1 MTTPMT
7 TEWKIRSTAEADVPA
22 IASLI
27 RALADYERAA
37 PGSVS
42 LTDDLLREALFGR
55 RASVEAL
62 VVEAGP
68 EMVGYALYFHN
79 FSSWRG
85 RRGLFLEDIFVRP
98 EWRGRG
104 IGKALVAEL
113 TRIARERG
121 CARMEWIVL
130 DWNHSAI
137 TFYESLGATPL
148 KGWTIYRMAL
158 PEA

>member
-1 MTTPMT
+1 MT

-27 RALADYERAA
+27 RALADYEKAV
-37 PGSVS
+37 PGAVS

-85 RRGLFLEDIFVRP
+85 RRGLFLEVIFVRP

-104 IGKALVAEL
+104 IGKA
-113 TRIARERG
+113 
-121 CARMEWIVL
+121 
-130 DWNHSAI
+130 
-137 TFYESLGATPL
+137 
-148 KGWTIYRMAL
+148 
-158 PEA
+158 